1 MKMYY
6 VANARMPNE
15 KAHGIQ
21 IAKMCEAF
29 IEAGADLTLVVS
41 SRGAGDVREAYGL
54 TRDIPVVRLP
64 VLDLQFLGPVG
75 YWLTALQFMCG
86 STLYVWGKVLFGER
100 FVLYTIDMDSF
111 SFAPLALL
119 PRPIF
124 AEMHGAKKSN
134 ILARYFFKRARII
147 ATNDL
152 IEDELSRTFSISR
165 NRFCIESNG
174 VDESALQNDSSQE
187 EARAKLGLPP
197 DEPFAL
203 YVGRFYA
210 WKGLE
215 ILAET
220 ATQSPLPI
228 YLVGGIREE
237 YERVT
242 KKKGEDLCFAG
253 AKPVGEIPL
262 WLRAAD
268 VLIVVGTAGN
278 IDSYRF
284 TAPMKIFEYLAAR
297 RSVVA
302 SETPALKSL
311 VGGDAVFWYAPDD
324 PESLARAIREAHT
337 SPEAA
342 AKREAGCVSAAEHTW
357 NRRAERILQFME
369 ERVRY
374 EHHERHA

>member
-1 MKMYY
+1 MKIYY

-29 IEAGADLTLVVS
+29 IEAGVDLTLVVS
-41 SRGAGDVREAYGL
+41 SRGSGDMSRVYDL
-54 TRDIPVVRLP
+54 SHTIPVVRLP
-64 VLDLQFLGPVG
+64 VFDLQFLGPVG

-86 STLYVWGKVLFGER
+86 STLYVWGKILSGER

-119 PRPIF
+119 PRPVF

-134 ILARYFFKRARII
+134 VLARYFFKRARII
-147 ATNDL
+147 ATNEL
-152 IEDELSRTFSISR
+152 IEEELSRTFGISR
-165 NRFCIESNG
+165 NRFCIEPNG
-174 VDESALQNDSSQE
+174 VDELALQNDLSQE
-187 EARAKLGLPP
+187 EARTKLGLPL
-197 DEPFAL
+197 DESFAL

-215 ILAET
+215 ILAEA
-220 ATQSPLPI
+220 ATRSSLPI
-228 YLVGGIREE
+228 HLVGGTRGE
-237 YERVT
+237 YEHVT
-242 KKKGEDLCFAG
+242 EKRGESLCFEG
-253 AKPVGEIPL
+253 AKPVGEISL
-262 WLRAAD
+262 WLAAAD
-268 VLIVVGTAGN
+268 ILIVLGTARN

-311 VGGDAVFWYAPDD
+311 VGGNAVFWYAPDD
-324 PESLARAIREAHT
+324 PESLARAIHEAHT
-337 SPEAA
+337 SPEKIV
-342 AKREAGCVSAAEHTW
+342 KREAGSLLAAEHTW
-357 NRRAERILQFME
+357 NKRAKRILSFI
-369 ERVRY
+369 
-374 EHHERHA
+374 EHGD